1 MFKMPRSLGLF
12 EKTLRNWIMAAE
24 RAWLEGHHAGADGTV
39 AVAGG
44 ECPAAT

>member
-24 RAWLEGHHAGADGTV
+24 RAR
-39 AVAGG
+39 
-44 ECPAAT
+44 